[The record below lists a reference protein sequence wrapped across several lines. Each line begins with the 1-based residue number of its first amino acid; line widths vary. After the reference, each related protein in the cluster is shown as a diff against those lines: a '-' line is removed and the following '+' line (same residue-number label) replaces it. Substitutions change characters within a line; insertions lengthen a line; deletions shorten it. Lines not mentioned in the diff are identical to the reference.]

1 MIDRF
6 QQFRA
11 LHQRS
16 GIFVMPNAWDA
27 GSAKML
33 YSMGFAAIASTSA
46 GLANSLGRPDGEGLL
61 SAEETL
67 RNAAELVQAVPLP
80 VSADMENGYGDEPED
95 CAKMI
100 ERAAAIGLA
109 GGSIEDA
116 TGRGADPIYPL
127 GLAVERVAAAV
138 RAAKVLERPFVLTAR
153 AENLIH
159 GRQDMADT
167 IRRLQA
173 FAAAGAE
180 VLFAPGLESAEQIA
194 LVVKEVA
201 PAPLSVVMGLGNSR
215 FTVAQLEDLGVKRIS
230 LGSSLARA
238 AYTAFYK
245 AAAEVKE
252 MGSFTFAAQNISY
265 GDLNRMLR

>member
-1 MIDRF
+1 MTDRF
-6 QQFRA
+6 QQFRT

-16 GIFVMPNAWDA
+16 GVFVMPNAWDA

-33 YSMGFAAIASTSA
+33 FSLGFEAIASTSA

-61 SAEETL
+61 TAGETL
-67 RNAAELVQAVPLP
+67 RNAVEMVNATPLP

-95 CAKMI
+95 CAAMI
-100 ERAAAIGLA
+100 MKAAAAGLA

-116 TGRGADPIYPL
+116 TGRMADPIYPL

-138 RAAKVLERPFVLTAR
+138 RAVKSLDRPFVLTAR

-180 VLFAPGLESAEQIA
+180 VLFAPGLQTAAEIA

-201 PAPLSVVMGLGNSR
+201 PAPLNVVMGLGNSK

-238 AYTAFYK
+238 AYTAFYQ

-252 MGSFTFAAQNISY
+252 KGSFSFAAQNISY
-265 GDLNRMLR
+265 GNINRMLR

>member
-1 MIDRF
+1 MTDRYH
-6 QQFRA
+6 QFRA

-33 YSMGFAAIASTSA
+33 FHLGFEAIASTSA

-67 RNAAELVQAVPLP
+67 RNAADMVNAMPLP

-95 CAKMI
+95 CARMI
-100 ERAAAIGLA
+100 QQAAAIGLA

-116 TGRGADPIYPL
+116 SGREADPIYPL

-138 RAAKVLERPFVLTAR
+138 RAVKALDRPFVLTAR

-173 FAAAGAE
+173 FASAGAE

-201 PAPLSVVMGLGNSR
+201 PTPLSVVMGLGNSR

-238 AYTAFYK
+238 AYSAFYR

-252 MGSFTFAAQNISY
+252 MGSFSFAAQNISY
-265 GDLNRMLR
+265 GDINRMLR